1 MEVRPSQQ
9 VMSHTPTTSNM
20 LAALH
25 QEPYHGGSLDPSA
38 HFGTDAYGSISYMD
52 TAANADDVLP
62 NPTGLFADYVSG
74 NSGSFDVGTAFTPQ
88 DLSMGTSETP
98 NSSSDGENDAGQVK
112 TEPIV

>member
-1 MEVRPSQQ
+1 
-9 VMSHTPTTSNM
+9 M

-38 HFGTDAYGSISYMD
+38 HFGSDAYGSISYMD
-52 TAANADDVLP
+52 TAANADELP

-74 NSGSFDVGTAFTPQ
+74 NPGSFDVSNAFTPQ

-98 NSSSDGENDAGQVK
+98 NSTSDGENDAGQVK
-112 TEPIV
+112 TEPTV